1 MHGTQRPWQSVSIK
15 EIHSE
20 SGLPRPCWVDGPGR
34 CCWRQRGHGVILR
47 PAAEERSRPSP
58 VGESGA
64 VENRDRDV
72 DRADVSPSSAASP
85 VRSFDTCRVRS
96 NYWVTCSR
104 SVTPELSPLLASVP
118 SLLGSKP
125 VVMTSV
131 LTITRL
137 LLSVS
142 KRWIWSAIGTL
153 ADPSSSSLGTPTI
166 STPTTCPHAAR
177 RSQTTR
183 VAPKPTSIFQTS
195 MTNAKRLANL
205 QPTVFFFPKCRAR

>member
-118 SLLGSKP
+118 LEGRQGCRTRPYRVRCATWHL
-125 VVMTSV
+125 V
-131 LTITRL
+131 LAPGLFR
-137 LLSVS
+137 
-142 KRWIWSAIGTL
+142 R
-153 ADPSSSSLGTPTI
+153 
-166 STPTTCPHAAR
+166 AAR
-177 RSQTTR
+177 GRGR
-183 VAPKPTSIFQTS
+183 GCW
-195 MTNAKRLANL
+195 R
-205 QPTVFFFPKCRAR
+205 RGG